1 MKFTFENFGQVAT
14 GSVTLGELTIIS
26 GPNSTGK
33 TYISYAIHSFLRNF
47 FDLSKTPGTEAFS
60 SIIEKGQETF
70 DLSALLRD
78 EREIYSGASRSFM
91 GKAAGYFS
99 VGSDFFKDSKLSVSP
114 TAPMSREQMLK
125 GSYTFSEFG
134 FLNGFK
140 EEGSDQLVVTYSSDS
155 KFPLLPL
162 ASTVGRWLVKAALGD
177 SIPNPFPITSERTGV
192 SLFWK
197 DLHVS
202 RNQLIEMALESK
214 NKEIDFFDLAFSHT
228 SRYALP
234 IKENIDSTRG
244 FEEIA
249 KQRSFLVD
257 EPDPCGVLALL
268 EKMLGGDFSH
278 DGQQLNYTFKVKGE
292 RKRKS
297 IPIYVAS
304 SAVKSLFLLNLYLR
318 HVAKPGDVLIID
330 EPELNLHPGNQRLM
344 AALVVRLV
352 NAGVRVCMTT
362 HSDFIVREISARIA
376 LGAKRDSLEKFLAAN
391 GLTTA
396 DLLNPGQVTAFTT
409 AGNKISAATV
419 GESGIDMA
427 TLNDAIG
434 ASASF
439 YEDALLA

>member
-47 FDLSKTPGTEAFS
+47 FDLSTIPANEAFS
-60 SIIEKGQETF
+60 SIIQSGKESF
-70 DLSALLRD
+70 DLSALLKN
-78 EREIYSGASRSFM
+78 EREIYAGAARSFM
-91 GKAAGYFS
+91 GKAANYFS
-99 VGSDFFKDSKLSVSP
+99 VSSDFFNDSKFSVSP
-114 TAPMSREQMLK
+114 TTSMSRKQMLK
-125 GSYTFSEFG
+125 SSCNFSEFG

-140 EEGSDQLVVTYSSDS
+140 EEGSDQLVVTYTGDG
-155 KFPLLPL
+155 KFPLYPV
-162 ASTVGRWLVKAALGD
+162 AAAVRPWLVKSAFGA
-177 SIPNPFPITSERTGV
+177 SIPKPFPITSERTGV

-202 RNQLIEMALESK
+202 RNQLIELALESK
-214 NKEIDFFDLAFSHT
+214 NNEINFFDIAFSHT

-257 EPDPCGVLALL
+257 EPDPCGVLSLL
-268 EKMLGGDFSH
+268 EKMIGGDFSH

-352 NAGVRVCMTT
+352 NAGVKVCMTT

-376 LGAKRDSLEKFLAAN
+376 LGTKRESLKKFLSAN
-391 GLTTA
+391 ELTTA
-396 DLLNPGQVTAFTT
+396 DLLNPAQVTAFTT

-419 GESGIDMA
+419 GDSGIDMA

>member
-47 FDLSKTPGTEAFS
+47 FDLSNVLHADAFS
-60 SIIEKGQETF
+60 SITQKGRESF
-70 DLSALLRD
+70 DLSELLKN
-78 EREIYSGASRSFM
+78 EREIYVGAARSFM
-91 GKAAGYFS
+91 ANAARYFS
-99 VGSDFFKDSKLSVSP
+99 VSSDFFKGSRLSVSP
-114 TAPMSREQMLK
+114 TALMSSDRMLQ
-125 GSYTFSEFG
+125 GSYNFSEFG

-140 EEGSDQLVVTYSSDS
+140 EDGSDQLVVTYTGDE
-155 KFPLLPL
+155 KFPLHAIARAVRP
-162 ASTVGRWLVKAALGD
+162 WLLKSAFGA

-214 NKEIDFFDLAFSHT
+214 NKEINFFDLAFSHT

-249 KQRSFLVD
+249 KQRSFLID
-257 EPDPCGVLALL
+257 NPDPCGVLALL
-268 EKMLGGDFSH
+268 EKMTGGDFSH

-292 RKRKS
+292 KKRKS

-376 LGAKRDSLEKFLAAN
+376 LGTKRDSLKKFLSDN
-391 GLTTA
+391 DLTAA
-396 DLLNPGQVTAFTT
+396 DLLNPEQVTAFTT
-409 AGNKISAATV
+409 AGNRISAAAV
-419 GESGIDMA
+419 GDSGIDMA